1 METIQSMAQTLE
13 QQIYSPEEYLE
24 LELASET
31 RSEYRNGAI
40 IPMTGGT
47 PDHNELAIN
56 LASLLK
62 TALRGKPYRI
72 FATDQRLWIPDRN
85 IYTYPDVM
93 VIEKPL
99 QLQTG
104 RTDTVTNPC
113 FIAEVLSKSTQDYDR
128 GEKFSTYRTLD
139 SFREYLLI
147 DQYSIRVDHYVKTAP
162 NQWLLSEYIE
172 PKTLSLTTFDM
183 QIEISSLYENIDIE

>member
-1 METIQSMAQTLE
+1 MTQAIERQT
-13 QQIYSPEEYLE
+13 YTPEKYLE

-31 RSEYRNGAI
+31 KSEYRNGEI
-40 IPMTGGT
+40 IPIAGGT

-62 TALRGKPYRI
+62 LALRGKPYRI
-72 FATDQRLWIPDRN
+72 FATDRRLWVPTRTL
-85 IYTYPDVM
+85 YTYPDVM

-128 GEKFSTYRTLD
+128 GEKFVTYRTID
-139 SFREYLLI
+139 SLREYLLI
-147 DQYSIRVDHYVKTAP
+147 DQYSIHVEHYVKTSAH
-162 NQWLLSEYIE
+162 QWLLSEYDD
-172 PKTLSLTTFDM
+172 PSATLSCDVFEF
-183 QIEISSLYENIDIE
+183 QIKIGDLYENIDFV